1 MHIQICTIA
10 AESQR
15 IKADLL
21 CLHQVIFYCH
31 FPDLLLSTR
40 SSVLHSLYR
49 LPLDWAEQTST
60 GAADCILV
68 NSKFTRGGAM
78 KLKAMVI
85 MRQLYP
91 CNLPDLL
98 NPVLCTRNR
107 GVNDGVAYASSAG
120 VFAETFRRLQR
131 RGIVP
136 GVLYPAVDIPSAEQ
150 LAADRQRAAAP
161 ELAQLLGGSGCFLSI
176 NRFERKKVLCALC
189 PAPVPLGLCSSA
201 WQLCLRPVVPSQPTP
216 AIYTLQMPAAAA
228 AATVQG
234 RHWTHG
240 IEATC
245 RTQGV
250 VLGCRT
256 WSWRCGGSRA

>member
-1 MHIQICTIA
+1 MHIHI
-10 AESQR
+10 ELKR
-15 IKADLL
+15 VEADLL

-68 NSKFTRGGAM
+68 NSKFTRGGA
-78 KLKAMVI
+78 
-85 MRQLYP
+85 
-91 CNLPDLL
+91 L
-98 NPVLCTRNR
+98 NPFGDLAMHQGAFQCCCRIKVLLSVR
-107 GVNDGVAYASSAG
+107 GFAHSVLHASPAG

-136 GVLYPAVDIPSAEQ
+136 GVLYPAVDTPSAEQ

-176 NRFERKKVLCALC
+176 NRFERKKVCA
-189 PAPVPLGLCSSA
+189 
-201 WQLCLRPVVPSQPTP
+201 
-216 AIYTLQMPAAAA
+216 MPACC
-228 AATVQG
+228 ATRSVFCVHDSSYCTLPFHPAQCCN
-234 RHWTHG
+234 RCTPHG
-240 IEATC
+240 ST
-245 RTQGV
+245 
-250 VLGCRT
+250 
-256 WSWRCGGSRA
+256 SGSSGSSSGICSPPGI